1 MARAPRKSGSKV
13 NYEAQPMI
21 PPERRLEA
29 AKWQKSYGMFITG
42 QSFIDE
48 VKIVEREMNRRWG
61 ASRLRLIVGPELRD
75 KFDRQRYMFNQA
87 VWYGELEDV
96 RQQSQRMI
104 NAWKA
109 LDKQATATGQT
120 IMLPEVWDIT
130 SPKGHVYAFVRD
142 RDDAKVYERDRP
154 SVRVFT
160 LEEICL
166 ILDAQEAVGEAK
178 EAFPDA
184 EVVAWSKG
192 SVGDVLD
199 DIEDTSRRLDDL
211 LDDEIPF

>member
-1 MARAPRKSGSKV
+1 MARSIKRGKV
-13 NYEAQPMI
+13 NYEPQQPMI
-21 PPERRLEA
+21 PEERRIPA
-29 AKWQKSYGMFITG
+29 ARWQKSYGMFITG

-48 VKIVEREMNRRWG
+48 AKIVEREMNRRWG
-61 ASRLRLIVGPELRD
+61 AGRLRLIVGADLRD
-75 KFDRQRYMFNQA
+75 KFDRQRYLFNQA
-87 VWYGELEDV
+87 VWHGELEDV
-96 RQQSQRMI
+96 RQQAQRMI

-109 LDKQATATGQT
+109 LDKQATQAGQT
-120 IMLPEVWDIT
+120 LQLPEVWDAV
-130 SPKGHVYAFVRD
+130 SPKGNVYAFVRD

-154 SVRVFT
+154 NVRVFT

-166 ILDAQEAVGEAK
+166 VLDAQEAVGEAK

-199 DIEDTSRRLDDL
+199 DILDTSPD

>member
-1 MARAPRKSGSKV
+1 MAKSAKRGKV
-13 NYEAQPMI
+13 NYEPQEPMI
-21 PPERRLEA
+21 PLERRIQA

-48 VKIVEREMNRRWG
+48 AKIVEREMNRRWG
-61 ASRLRLIVGPELRD
+61 AGRLRMIVGPELRD
-75 KFDRQRYMFNQA
+75 KFDRQRYLFNQA
-87 VWYGELEDV
+87 IWHGELEDL
-96 RQQSQRMI
+96 RQQAQRMI

-109 LDKQATATGQT
+109 LDKQATSTGQT
-120 IMLPEVWDIT
+120 IMLPEVWDIV
-130 SPKGHVYAFVRD
+130 SPKGNVYAFVRD

-154 SVRVFT
+154 NVRVFT

-166 ILDAQEAVGEAK
+166 VLDAQEAVGEAK
-178 EAFPDA
+178 EAFPYA
-184 EVVAWSKG
+184 EVVGWSFG

-199 DIEDTSRRLDDL
+199 DIEDTSYD